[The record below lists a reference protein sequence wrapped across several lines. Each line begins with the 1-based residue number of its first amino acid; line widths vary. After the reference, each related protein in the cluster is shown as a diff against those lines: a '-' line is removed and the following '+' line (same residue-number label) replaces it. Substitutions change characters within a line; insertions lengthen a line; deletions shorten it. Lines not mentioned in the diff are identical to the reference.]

1 MKSKLKSSRK
11 RMANRIGKRYQGQ
24 SPGVYTV
31 LNAKQEEVQASN
43 RARRRI
49 LVAIKRRSD
58 KRKAPEPVGPV
69 EVKL

>member
-1 MKSKLKSSRK
+1 MKNKLKSSRK
-11 RMANRIGKRYQGQ
+11 RMSNRIGKRYTGQ
-24 SPGVYTV
+24 TPGVYTV

-58 KRKAPEPVGPV
+58 KRKAPAKLT
-69 EVKL
+69 EVKA